1 MIMALIYGYGY
12 RYYYDP
18 TYILVLIGVVIS
30 LIASAK
36 VKSTFARYNKRQ
48 SASGMTGAQA
58 AERLLYAAGMQG
70 VGVTHIA
77 GNLTD
82 NYNPSTG
89 MVSLSDSVYNNSS
102 IAALGVAAHEIG
114 HVIQHDEGY
123 GPLKLRSTMVPVV
136 NFGSSLSWILIVA
149 GLVFGRYQFLLN
161 LGILMFCLVVA
172 FHLITLPVEFDASRR
187 AIELLDRSGILYG
200 DELKGSKKVLKAAG
214 FTYVA
219 GALTAILQLLRLII
233 LFGGRDRD

>member
-1 MIMALIYGYGY
+1 
-12 RYYYDP
+12 
-18 TYILVLIGVVIS
+18 
-30 LIASAK
+30 
-36 VKSTFARYNKRQ
+36 
-48 SASGMTGAQA
+48 MTGAQA
-58 AERLLYAAGMQG
+58 AERLLYAAGIQG